1 MNIIEWRGGVG
12 WGGGQ
17 VGQMRRWRGG
27 RGSGGRAKG
36 SGVIEG
42 KRKRTEDGHR
52 KIERERES
60 K

>member
-1 MNIIEWRGGVG
+1 
-12 WGGGQ
+12 
-17 VGQMRRWRGG
+17 MRRWRGG

-52 KIERERES
+52 KMERERERAS
-60 K
+60 KKWNKLPLTLYGHRHNI